1 MKSFLSGSKKYV
13 LGALLGVA
21 VILSIQAM
29 DSDPYF
35 EISKNLEI
43 IGEETLA
50 TKFENVSGKTDD
62 ANELGLWL
70 ELVKNS

>member
-1 MKSFLSGSKKYV
+1 V
-13 LGALLGVA
+13 RWGANPQVTTA
-21 VILSIQAM
+21 
-29 DSDPYF
+29 
-35 EISKNLEI
+35 ISKNLEI

-50 TKFENVSGKTDD
+50 TKFENVSEKTDD